1 MWYWKMWN
9 IGLYH
14 ASVRDT
20 IIVILCDY
28 CWNCIC
34 LFYPVT
40 HWEMIV
46 WHPCKFW
53 LGPWGCGYRAKSRLR
68 RPGEESGG
76 WDLKGVGTD
85 EPVRSQA
92 CELCI
97 QCIYFFFVLIVIVNI
112 ISAPLNPLWIN
123 FHLIGGIGFC
133 TVKIKTPS
141 HWSAVVVGPSLF
153 LRGILDL
160 KAAFC
165 DTYISSIKKCN
176 NKKNFIHN

>member
-14 ASVRDT
+14 AAVRDT
-20 IIVILCDY
+20 IIFILCDY

-85 EPVRSQA
+85 EPERSQA
-92 CELCI
+92 FQLCI
-97 QCIYFFFVLIVIVNI
+97 QYIYWTKFGFRFQERVLDRFSLFSLHLLAITQWTRERREDEGRWKNTKKEIG
-112 ISAPLNPLWIN
+112 
-123 FHLIGGIGFC
+123 LIGC
-133 TVKIKTPS
+133 CV
-141 HWSAVVVGPSLF
+141 
-153 LRGILDL
+153 ILP
-160 KAAFC
+160 
-165 DTYISSIKKCN
+165 T
-176 NKKNFIHN
+176 NKETNQ